1 MSFKTNLMELHP
13 DTLTHCKQLQTVLFQ
28 IGIEGVRGI
37 LNGLEALSPD
47 GTPSAE
53 QLDEALNYA
62 RACAVG
68 EPVSEQQYRVIFIDS
83 AGDEKLESIG
93 YLISR
98 NDRLAIWVATGKV
111 GESIEVYDQLNGTP
125 TSEIDRIYVTEF
137 FHTTHVDAYSDN
149 DMLWCNE
156 TQDWV

>member
-13 DTLTHCKQLQTVLFQ
+13 DTLTHCKQLQTVIYQ
-28 IGIEGVRGI
+28 VGIEGIRGI
-37 LNGLEALSPD
+37 LNGLEALYPD

-53 QLDEALNYA
+53 TLDEALNYA
-62 RACAVG
+62 RAASVG
-68 EPVSEQQYRVIFIDS
+68 EPVSERQFPVIFVNAS
-83 AGDEKLESIG
+83 GDERLRSIG

-98 NDRLAIWVATGKV
+98 NDRLALWVATGRI
-111 GESIEVYDQLNGTP
+111 GETIEVHDQLNGTP
-125 TSEIDRIYVTEF
+125 LNEVDRLYVTEF
-137 FHTTHVDAYSDN
+137 FHAKYIDAYSDN